1 MSAHKHAPSPEKVAH
16 VKAVAARIKAHRTI
30 LIASCRSLPSKQFN
44 DIRKKLRGHAD
55 VTMMK
60 KTAAIRAIEA
70 SGNVSLKEIEKHLT
84 ADIAFFFSN
93 MEPFELSAML
103 SENQIPSR
111 ARAGDIAPENIEI
124 QPGPTD
130 LVPGPA
136 ISELSGVGLKVAVK
150 EGKLE
155 ITKGAIVAKQGEAIK
170 ENVAA
175 VLGKLGISPMKVG
188 FLPIAAFDAH
198 DGKVYVGITINKE
211 KTLDDMRD
219 CIRKA
224 LGFAVK
230 VMYVNEQTVKYF
242 LSKASMEEK
251 AIQHLVDKA
260 HTTTKEGI

>member
-1 MSAHKHAPSPEKVAH
+1 MSLPKHAPSPEKVAK
-16 VKAVAARIKAHRTI
+16 VKAVATRMKAHRTI
-30 LIASCRSLPSKQFN
+30 LLASCRSLPSRQFN

-70 SGNVSLKEIEKHLT
+70 TGNPALKELEQHLT
-84 ADIAFFFSN
+84 ADIAFFFSD

-103 SENQIPSR
+103 SENQIASK

-155 ITKGAIVAKQGEAIK
+155 ITKGAVVAKQGEAIK

-175 VLGKLGISPMKVG
+175 VLGKLGVSPMKVG
-188 FLPIAAFDAH
+188 FLPIAAFDSK
-198 DGKVYVGITINKE
+198 DGKVYVGIVINKE
-211 KTLDDMRD
+211 KALEDLKDS
-219 CIRKA
+219 IKKA
-224 LGFAVK
+224 IGFAVNVK
-230 VMYVNEQTVKYF
+230 YPTDQTVKFF
-242 LSKASMEEK
+242 LAKAGMEEK
-251 AIQHLVDKA
+251 ALTALYDKA
-260 HTTTKEGI
+260 NTTTKEGQ

>member
-1 MSAHKHAPSPEKVAH
+1 MSMQKHAPAPEKVAR
-16 VKAVAARIKAHRTI
+16 VKAIATRMKAHRTV
-30 LIASCRSLPSKQFN
+30 LIASCRSLPSRQFN

-60 KTAAIRAIEA
+60 KTAAVRAIE
-70 SGNVSLKEIEKHLT
+70 STGNAALKDIEKHLT
-84 ADIAFFFSN
+84 ADIAFFFSD

-103 SENQIPSR
+103 SENQIASK

-188 FLPIAAFDAH
+188 FLPIAAFDSK
-198 DGKVYVGITINKE
+198 DGKVYVGIVINKE

-219 CIRKA
+219 SIRKA

-230 VMYVNEQTVKYF
+230 VMYTTEQTVKYF
-242 LSKASMEEK
+242 LAKASMEEK
-251 AIQHLVDKA
+251 AIQHIVNKS
-260 HTTTKEGI
+260 HTTTKEDA

>member
-1 MSAHKHAPSPEKVAH
+1 MSAHKHAPAPEKVAH
-16 VKAVAARIKAHRTI
+16 VKAVAARMKKYRTI

-60 KTAAIRAIEA
+60 KTAAVRAIEA
-70 SGNVSLKEIEKHLT
+70 TGNVSLKEIEKHLT
-84 ADIAFFFSN
+84 ADIAFFFSD
-93 MEPFELSAML
+93 MEPFELSALL
-103 SENQIPSR
+103 SENQIPSK

-155 ITKGAIVAKQGEAIK
+155 IIRGAVVAKHGEAIK

-188 FLPIAAFDAH
+188 FLPIAAFDSH

-211 KTLDDMRD
+211 KTLDDMREN
-219 CIRKA
+219 IRKA
-224 LGFAVK
+224 IGFAVK

-242 LSKASMEEK
+242 LAKASMEEK
-251 AIQHLVDKA
+251 AIQIIVNKNQG
-260 HTTTKEGI
+260 KNKQ